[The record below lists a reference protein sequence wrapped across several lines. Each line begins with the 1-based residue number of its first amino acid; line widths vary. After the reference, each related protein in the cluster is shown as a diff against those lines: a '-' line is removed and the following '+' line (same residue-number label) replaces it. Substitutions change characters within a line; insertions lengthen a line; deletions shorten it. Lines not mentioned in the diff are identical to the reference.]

1 MILYLDT
8 ETSGLY
14 PGNICQLSYI
24 VQTDSEVRAKNFF
37 FKVDFVEYGAYMIHG
52 FSVEKLN
59 VLSGGKRFIDHIKE
73 IENDLLD
80 ASLVVAHNTAFDLMF
95 LRKEFENCGKIL
107 QIGDTFCSMK
117 AMTPVCKLPRRTGAG
132 YKYPKLNELCAFL
145 GISDKDINLACKQ
158 FYGSVVDYHDARF
171 DTVALCLACNRIMY
185 GNYLD
190 KIDLKNYL

>member
-24 VQTDSEVRAKNFF
+24 MQTDSEVRAKNFF
-37 FKVDFVEYGAYMIHG
+37 FSVDFVEQGAYMIHG
-52 FSVEKLN
+52 FSVEKLR
-59 VLSGGKRFIDHIKE
+59 VLSGDKRFCDHICE
-73 IENDLLD
+73 IEKDFSS

-107 QIGDTFCSMK
+107 PIEKTFCSMK
-117 AMTPVCKLPRRTGAG
+117 TMTPVCKLPRRTGAG

-158 FYGSVVDYHDARF
+158 FYARCVDYHDARF

-190 KIDLKNYL
+190 KIDLKNFL